1 MPTLMDWLTI
11 AAIIVFGTI
20 FILTVIKSVEYE
32 HKAKVRKNRE
42 ALIAAMATSMYT
54 PNELRSLFNDPPH
67 TRVITEI
74 DEPTLRLVTNDSAYS
89 QYLKRQEMMLRQW
102 DRKAADALIMDTAE
116 EARRDFE

>member
-42 ALIAAMATSMYT
+42 ALIAAMATRMYT
-54 PNELRSLFNDPPH
+54 PNEIRSLFNYPPH

>member
-42 ALIAAMATSMYT
+42 ALIAAKAIGVYT